1 MIRWVT
7 RQENG
12 RQLVTLGITE
22 HNVRKLKAREPLYS
36 KGEEIGMPFDI
47 VIVYGRDQEQILREL
62 QEAGVELPPGVVDA
76 VRGQP

>member
-12 RQLVTLGITE
+12 RRLVTLGITE
-22 HNVRKLKAREPLYS
+22 HNVRRLKAREPLYAD
-36 KGEEIGMPFDI
+36 GAEIGLPFD
-47 VIVYGRDQEQILREL
+47 VAIVYGRDLEQILREL
-62 QEAGVELPPGVVDA
+62 QEAGVELPPGAVDA